1 MQEPKI
7 ILEFSFKKQT
17 QTKIDNIIFFPR
29 ESSLC
34 SGIISCKLVSN
45 MYFMTWKKQQW
56 TR

>member
-1 MQEPKI
+1 MQEPKV